1 MTKEQ
6 KEAIDV
12 LIASA
17 LESIKT
23 AKDNKELSNAAIV
36 ELLHVE
42 DAVRKLF
49 KLLQQ

>member
-1 MTKEQ
+1 MTQQQLEV
-6 KEAIDV
+6 INV

-17 LESIKT
+17 LESIRI
-23 AKDNKELSNAAIV
+23 AKDNKELSAAAFL

-42 DAVRKLF
+42 DSVRKLF